1 MWYDIHEKPAE
12 QDGHGISIA
21 DFEKI
26 HTIFTIAKGEETVM
40 ETFIVE
46 TSARHIHLTQ
56 AQIEALFGKG
66 AELTVKKWLSQPGQ
80 YASNQRLDVVGPK
93 KTISGVS
100 ILGPAR
106 NAGQVEVSLTDAR
119 TLGVNA
125 PVRESGDIAGT
136 PGIKLVNPENGN
148 EITLDEGVIVAKRHI
163 HMTPADAEKF
173 GVKDKDI
180 VSVKLDTEGRSVIF
194 GDTVVRV
201 SEKFAL
207 AMHID
212 TDESNAACAVP
223 GTVGTIVK

>member
-1 MWYDIHEKPAE
+1 
-12 QDGHGISIA
+12 
-21 DFEKI
+21 
-26 HTIFTIAKGEETVM
+26 M
-40 ETFIVE
+40 ETFMVE

-56 AQIEALFGKG
+56 AQVEALFGEG
-66 AELTVKKWLSQPGQ
+66 ATLTVKKWLSQPGQ

-100 ILGPAR
+100 ILGPTR
-106 NAGQVEVSLTDAR
+106 RAGQVEISMTDAR
-119 TLGVNA
+119 TLGVSA
-125 PVRESGDIAGT
+125 PVRESGDVAGT

-148 EITLDEGVIVAKRHI
+148 EIVLDEGVIVAKRHI

-173 GVKDKDI
+173 GVKDKEI
-180 VSVKLDTEGRSVIF
+180 VSVKLDTDGRSTVF

-201 SEKFAL
+201 NESFAL

-212 TDESNAACAVP
+212 TDEANAACAFA